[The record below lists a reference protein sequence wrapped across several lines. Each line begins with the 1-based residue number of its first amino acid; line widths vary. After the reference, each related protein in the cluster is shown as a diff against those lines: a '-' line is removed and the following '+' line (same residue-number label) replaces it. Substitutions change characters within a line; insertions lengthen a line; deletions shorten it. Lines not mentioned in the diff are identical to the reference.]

1 MSKVLR
7 GGRLSP
13 GVREDVTKFTS
24 SMKNDLKL
32 SKAVVDI
39 NKAHVV
45 MLIEQKIIKSSD
57 GAKLLQALVKCSDTE
72 FDISAED
79 IHMAVEEAVLQQAG
93 SEAGGNLHIAKSRND
108 QVTTAIHMELR
119 NDLLILMRS
128 LAHMLDHILEVAEKH
143 TNTVIIEY
151 THLQPAQPVTF
162 AHYLLSC
169 YDALE
174 RDMQRLRSAYNRVNL
189 CPLGAGALA
198 TTSFPIN
205 RERTAELLGFNGL
218 LENSIDAVGSRDF
231 ITETVA
237 ALTLIAVDLSRFA
250 EDLIIWS
257 TPDFG
262 VVELPDEFTGTSS
275 VMPQKKNP
283 EILEVIRARASQVL
297 GNFVASV
304 AAIKSLPSAYNLDFQ
319 EITPELWESVEN
331 IHASLDMFHKLLPKL
346 RVATDVS
353 AKTNASFVAAT
364 ELANILVR
372 KYSVPFRTAH
382 KVVGALVKS
391 LVEAKLT
398 FKDATPELV
407 QKTAKKVA
415 NLKLSVESRE
425 LKELADPL
433 KLVEACGVRGGPA
446 PTEVVRAL
454 TERKKKLILTSMD
467 ISMMDEAL
475 EKAGD
480 KLEAILQKH
489 LHTSLDGNTRLKN
502 S

>member
-1 MSKVLR
+1 
-7 GGRLSP
+7 
-13 GVREDVTKFTS
+13 
-24 SMKNDLKL
+24 
-32 SKAVVDI
+32 
-39 NKAHVV
+39 
-45 MLIEQKIIKSSD
+45 
-57 GAKLLQALVKCSDTE
+57 
-72 FDISAED
+72 
-79 IHMAVEEAVLQQAG
+79 
-93 SEAGGNLHIAKSRND
+93 
-108 QVTTAIHMELR
+108 
-119 NDLLILMRS
+119 
-128 LAHMLDHILEVAEKH
+128 
-143 TNTVIIEY
+143 
-151 THLQPAQPVTF
+151 
-162 AHYLLSC
+162 
-169 YDALE
+169 
-174 RDMQRLRSAYNRVNL
+174 
-189 CPLGAGALA
+189 
-198 TTSFPIN
+198 
-205 RERTAELLGFNGL
+205 
-218 LENSIDAVGSRDF
+218 
-231 ITETVA
+231 
-237 ALTLIAVDLSRFA
+237 
-250 EDLIIWS
+250 
-257 TPDFG
+257 
-262 VVELPDEFTGTSS
+262 
-275 VMPQKKNP
+275 MPQKKNP

-372 KYSVPFRTAH
+372 KYGVPFRTAH

-407 QKTAKKVA
+407 QKTAKEAA
-415 NLKLSVESRE
+415 NLKLSVEYRE

-446 PTEVVRAL
+446 PAEVVRAL

-489 LHTSLDGNTRLKN
+489 LHTSLKN